1 MAYGFAFV
9 VIAFGGSLFYKGY
22 KGYSWPQFYA
32 AVLGGGGATTGG
44 AKTQGKTTSSTSGGV
59 KTIVHAVGP

>member
-32 AVLGGGGATTGG
+32 AVLGGGTATTSA
-44 AKTQGKTTSSTSGGV
+44 AKPAAKSTT